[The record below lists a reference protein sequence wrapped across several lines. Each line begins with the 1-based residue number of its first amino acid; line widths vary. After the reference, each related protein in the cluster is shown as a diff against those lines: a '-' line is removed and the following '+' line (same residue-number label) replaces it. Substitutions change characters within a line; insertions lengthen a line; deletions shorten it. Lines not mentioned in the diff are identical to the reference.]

1 MKRYNNGQGNYGG
14 GNSNPANRVFFGVAL
29 SLIGL
34 GLLLKALGILPS
46 FVHFSFPVIL
56 IIIGLM
62 IGIKNNFRNNSW
74 WILMAIGLA
83 NAIPQFEIMGR
94 SSKHLVWPLMLVIM
108 GLMIAFRPKRKSKC
122 YPQSVINSQITN
134 DNKLMVDIVFGG
146 RKEIVT
152 TKDFKGGIVSV
163 TFGGSEINLTQADF
177 TDEQIVLDCRV
188 TFGGVELIVPA
199 HWEIQNNIVPSMGS
213 VEDERMIYTG
223 QTSDIKKKLILQG
236 TCNFGS
242 IEIKSY

>member
-1 MKRYNNGQGNYGG
+1 MKHNYNGQGKYAYGH
-14 GNSNPANRVFFGVAL
+14 NNPANRVFFGIAL
-29 SLIGL
+29 ALVGL
-34 GLLLKALGILPS
+34 GLLLKSLGILPS
-46 FVHFSFPVIL
+46 FIHFSFPVIL
-56 IIIGLM
+56 IIIGVM

-74 WILMAIGLA
+74 WILIAIGLA

-94 SSKHLVWPLMLVIM
+94 SSKHLVWPLLLVIL
-108 GLMIAFRPKRKSKC
+108 GLMIAFRPKRKGKC
-122 YPQSVINSQITN
+122 YPQSVINSQITD

-146 RKEIVT
+146 RKEIIT
-152 TKDFKGGIVSV
+152 SKDFKGGVVSV

-177 TDEQIVLDCRV
+177 IDEQIVLDCRV
-188 TFGGVELIVPA
+188 SFGGVELIVPA

-223 QTSDIKKKLILQG
+223 QTSDSKKKLILQG

>member
-1 MKRYNNGQGNYGG
+1 
-14 GNSNPANRVFFGVAL
+14 
-29 SLIGL
+29 
-34 GLLLKALGILPS
+34 
-46 FVHFSFPVIL
+46 
-56 IIIGLM
+56 
-62 IGIKNNFRNNSW
+62 
-74 WILMAIGLA
+74 
-83 NAIPQFEIMGR
+83 
-94 SSKHLVWPLMLVIM
+94 
-108 GLMIAFRPKRKSKC
+108 
-122 YPQSVINSQITN
+122 
-134 DNKLMVDIVFGG
+134 MVDIVFGG

-152 TKDFKGGIVSV
+152 SKDFKGGIVSV

-177 TDEQIVLDCRV
+177 TEEQIVLDCRV

-223 QTSDIKKKLILQG
+223 QTGDVKKKLILQG